1 MGGRQEQQSTF
12 ARTSQTFITGAIGI
26 LPLALTFAVFAWTV
40 VFLHDLAGPQSSFG
54 NLLRQLGM
62 SVTACEV
69 TAYLLGLFGAI
80 LLIYSVGLLVES
92 GIATR
97 WNSTLDRAMQRVPVI
112 STVYDASK
120 NLTNLFNGRTDTPQ
134 GMSPV
139 MCYFSGDFSIATPAL
154 LPTSQQVFID
164 GRGYHVV
171 IIPSAPVP
179 FGGALLCV
187 RAELV
192 KPANCSIDELVG
204 VYMSMGTSA
213 PACLSTDRDAGAV
226 PGPLAVNQ
234 GECVQVQN
242 CQITDQESKLNG

>member
-1 MGGRQEQQSTF
+1 
-12 ARTSQTFITGAIGI
+12 
-26 LPLALTFAVFAWTV
+26 V
-40 VFLHDLAGPQSSFG
+40 VFVHDLAGPQSAFG
-54 NLLRQLGM
+54 NLLRYLGL

-69 TAYLLGLFGAI
+69 TAYLLGLIGAV
-80 LLIYSVGLLVES
+80 LLVYGLGVLVES
-92 GIATR
+92 GAAAR

-139 MCYFSGDFSIATPAL
+139 MCYFGEDFAIATPAL
-154 LPTSQQVFID
+154 LPTSQKVCID
-164 GRGYHVV
+164 GHEYYVV

-187 RAELV
+187 KAELV
-192 KPANCSIDELVG
+192 KPANCTVDELVG

-213 PACLSTDRDAGAV
+213 PACLSSNRTAGVVAL
-226 PGPLAVNQ
+226 PPNN
-234 GECVQVQN
+234 GECRPSELPKN
-242 CQITDQESKLNG
+242 TDQESTSHG